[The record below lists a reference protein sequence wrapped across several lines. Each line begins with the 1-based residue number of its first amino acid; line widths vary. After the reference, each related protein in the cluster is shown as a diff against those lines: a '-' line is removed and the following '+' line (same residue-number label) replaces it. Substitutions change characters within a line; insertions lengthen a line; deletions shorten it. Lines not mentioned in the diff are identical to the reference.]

1 MSVIHGRGQREVFI
15 EGLRLMRSGTLFI
28 IIASILS
35 FIAGVLLLFALSWFI
50 PRYTGIFIAPPI
62 EIMPVAANHPGRVL
76 EDFLEKVLRSPRLLM
91 MGLIIAIFLLAS
103 AILNLIGFWSRFIP
117 GVRRLG
123 SVNLEFSTASTLIGV
138 GYFWGYLIILVALI
152 TGISALAYTIST
164 RNLFGVVAS
173 AMGLLAGVLIG
184 GLLVFIGSIGLIILL
199 YRLHEHEKNPLYLAS
214 AVLFIVYIIASF
226 ISMAPYIGSFISI
239 IDSALL
245 FTAWILLYIAL
256 GESISR
262 AKATLS
268 QPTPPTPP
276 IPPPL

>member
-1 MSVIHGRGQREVFI
+1 VIQGRSQREVFI

-35 FIAGVLLLFALSWFI
+35 FIAGVLLLFVLSWFI
-50 PRYTGIFIAPPI
+50 LRYTGISIAPPI
-62 EIMPVAANHPGRVL
+62 EIMPVVANRPGRVL
-76 EDFLEKVLRSPRLLM
+76 EDFLERILRSPHLLM
-91 MGLIIAIFLLAS
+91 MGLIIVIFLLAS
-103 AILNLIGFWSRFIP
+103 VILNLIGLWSRFIP

-138 GYFWGYLIILVALI
+138 GYFWGYLIILVTLI
-152 TGISALAYTIST
+152 MGISALAYTIST

-184 GLLVFIGSIGLIILL
+184 GLLVFIGTIGLIILV

-245 FTAWILLYIAL
+245 FIAWILLYIAL
-256 GESISR
+256 GESINR
-262 AKATLS
+262 AGATPS

>member
-1 MSVIHGRGQREVFI
+1 LSVIQGRSQREVFI

-50 PRYTGIFIAPPI
+50 LKYTGISIAPPI
-62 EIMPVAANHPGRVL
+62 EIMPVAANRPSRIL
-76 EDFLEKVLRSPRLLM
+76 EDFLEKILSSPRLLM
-91 MGLIIAIFLLAS
+91 MGLIIVIFLLAS
-103 AILNLIGFWSRFIP
+103 VILNLIGFWSRFIP

-123 SVNLEFSTASTLIGV
+123 RVNLEFSTASTLIGV
-138 GYFWGYLIILVALI
+138 GYFWGYLIILVSLI

-184 GLLVFIGSIGLIILL
+184 GLLVFIGSIGLIILV

-226 ISMAPYIGSFISI
+226 ISMTPYIGSFISI

-245 FTAWILLYIAL
+245 FIAWILLYIAL

-262 AKATLS
+262 AGATPS
-268 QPTPPTPP
+268 QPTPP

>member
-1 MSVIHGRGQREVFI
+1 MSVIQGRSQREVFI

-50 PRYTGIFIAPPI
+50 LKYTGISIAPPI
-62 EIMPVAANHPGRVL
+62 EIMPVAANRPSRIL
-76 EDFLEKVLRSPRLLM
+76 EDFLEKILSSPRLLM
-91 MGLIIAIFLLAS
+91 MGLIIVIFLLAS
-103 AILNLIGFWSRFIP
+103 VILNLIGFWSRFIP

-138 GYFWGYLIILVALI
+138 GYFWGYLIILVSLI

-184 GLLVFIGSIGLIILL
+184 GLLVFIGSIGLIILV

-226 ISMAPYIGSFISI
+226 ISMTPYIGSFISI

-245 FTAWILLYIAL
+245 FIAWILLYIAL

-262 AKATLS
+262 AGATPS
-268 QPTPPTPP
+268 QPTPP

>member
-1 MSVIHGRGQREVFI
+1 MSVIQGRSQREVFI

-50 PRYTGIFIAPPI
+50 LKYTGISIAPPI
-62 EIMPVAANHPGRVL
+62 EIMPVAANRPSRIL
-76 EDFLEKVLRSPRLLM
+76 EDFLEKILSSPRLLM
-91 MGLIIAIFLLAS
+91 MGLIIVIFLLAS
-103 AILNLIGFWSRFIP
+103 VILNLIGFWSRFIP

-123 SVNLEFSTASTLIGV
+123 RVNLEFSTASTLIGV
-138 GYFWGYLIILVALI
+138 GYFWGYLIILVSLI

-184 GLLVFIGSIGLIILL
+184 GLLVFIGSIGLIILV

-226 ISMAPYIGSFISI
+226 ISMTPYIGSFISI

-245 FTAWILLYIAL
+245 FIAWILLYIAL

-262 AKATLS
+262 AGATPS
-268 QPTPPTPP
+268 QPTPP

>member
-1 MSVIHGRGQREVFI
+1 VIQGRGQKEVFI

-35 FIAGVLLLFALSWFI
+35 FIAGVLLLFVLSWFI
-50 PRYTGIFIAPPI
+50 LKYTGISIAPPI
-62 EIMPVAANHPGRVL
+62 EIMPVVASHPGRVL
-76 EDFLEKVLRSPRLLM
+76 EDFLERVLRSPRLLM
-91 MGLIIAIFLLAS
+91 MGLIIVIFLLAS
-103 AILNLIGFWSRFIP
+103 VILNLIGLWSRFIP

-138 GYFWGYLIILVALI
+138 GFFWGYLIILVALI

-184 GLLVFIGSIGLIILL
+184 GLLVFIGTIGLIILV

-245 FTAWILLYIAL
+245 FIAWILLYIAL

-262 AKATLS
+262 AEATPS

-276 IPPPL
+276 IPPL

>member
-1 MSVIHGRGQREVFI
+1 VIQGRGQREVFI

-28 IIASILS
+28 IVASILS
-35 FIAGVLLLFALSWFI
+35 FIAGVLLLFVLSWFI
-50 PRYTGIFIAPPI
+50 LRYTGISIAPPI
-62 EIMPVAANHPGRVL
+62 EIMPVVANRPGRVL
-76 EDFLEKVLRSPRLLM
+76 EDFLERILRSPHLLM
-91 MGLIIAIFLLAS
+91 MGLIIVIFLLAS
-103 AILNLIGFWSRFIP
+103 VILNLIGLWSRFIP

-152 TGISALAYTIST
+152 IGISALAYTIST

-184 GLLVFIGSIGLIILL
+184 GLLVFIGTIGLIILV

-214 AVLFIVYIIASF
+214 AVLFIVYIITSF

-245 FTAWILLYIAL
+245 FIAWILLYIAL

-262 AKATLS
+262 AEATPS
-268 QPTPPTPP
+268 QLTPPTPP
-276 IPPPL
+276 IPPL

>member
-1 MSVIHGRGQREVFI
+1 
-15 EGLRLMRSGTLFI
+15 
-28 IIASILS
+28 
-35 FIAGVLLLFALSWFI
+35 
-50 PRYTGIFIAPPI
+50 
-62 EIMPVAANHPGRVL
+62 MPVVANRPGRVL
-76 EDFLEKVLRSPRLLM
+76 EDFLERILRSPHLLM
-91 MGLIIAIFLLAS
+91 MGLIIVIFLLAS
-103 AILNLIGFWSRFIP
+103 VILNLIGLWSRFIP

-173 AMGLLAGVLIG
+173 AMGLLAGLLIG
-184 GLLVFIGSIGLIILL
+184 GLLVFIGNIGLIILV

-226 ISMAPYIGSFISI
+226 ISMTPYIGSFISI

-245 FTAWILLYIAL
+245 FIAWILLYIAL

-262 AKATLS
+262 AGATPS
-268 QPTPPTPP
+268 QPTPP

>member
-1 MSVIHGRGQREVFI
+1 VIQGRGHREVFI
-15 EGLRLMRSGTLFI
+15 EGLRLMRSGALFI

-35 FIAGVLLLFALSWFI
+35 FIAGVLLLFVLSWFI
-50 PRYTGIFIAPPI
+50 LKYTGISITPPI
-62 EIMPVAANHPGRVL
+62 EIMPVVANRPGRVL
-76 EDFLEKVLRSPRLLM
+76 EDFLERVLRSPRLLM
-91 MGLIIAIFLLAS
+91 MGLIIVIFLLAS
-103 AILNLIGFWSRFIP
+103 VILYLIGFWSRFIP

-152 TGISALAYTIST
+152 IGISALAYTIST

-184 GLLVFIGSIGLIILL
+184 GLLVFIGTIGLIILV
-199 YRLHEHEKNPLYLAS
+199 YRLHEHEKNQLYLAS

-226 ISMAPYIGSFISI
+226 ISMTPYIGSFISI
-239 IDSALL
+239 TSSALL
-245 FTAWILLYIAL
+245 FIAWILLYIAL

-262 AKATLS
+262 AEATPS
-268 QPTPPTPP
+268 QLTPPTPP
-276 IPPPL
+276 IPPL

>member
-1 MSVIHGRGQREVFI
+1 MLSVIQGRGQREVFI

-35 FIAGVLLLFALSWFI
+35 FIAGVLLLFVLSWFI
-50 PRYTGIFIAPPI
+50 LRYTGISIAPPI
-62 EIMPVAANHPGRVL
+62 EIMPVVVNRPGRVL
-76 EDFLEKVLRSPRLLM
+76 EDFLERILRSPRLLM
-91 MGLIIAIFLLAS
+91 MGLIIVLFLLAS
-103 AILNLIGFWSRFIP
+103 VILNLIGFWSRFIP

-138 GYFWGYLIILVALI
+138 GYLCGYLIILVALI
-152 TGISALAYTIST
+152 IGISALAYTIST
-164 RNLFGVVAS
+164 RNLFGVIAS

-184 GLLVFIGSIGLIILL
+184 GLLVFIGTIGLIILV

-239 IDSALL
+239 TSSALL
-245 FTAWILLYIAL
+245 FIAWILLYIAL

-262 AKATLS
+262 AGATPS

-276 IPPPL
+276 IPPL

>member
-1 MSVIHGRGQREVFI
+1 LSVIQGRGQREVFI

-28 IIASILS
+28 IVASILS
-35 FIAGVLLLFALSWFI
+35 FIAGVLLLFVLSWFI
-50 PRYTGIFIAPPI
+50 LRYTGISIAPPI
-62 EIMPVAANHPGRVL
+62 EIMPVVANRPGRVL
-76 EDFLEKVLRSPRLLM
+76 EDFLERILRSPHLLM
-91 MGLIIAIFLLAS
+91 MGLIIVIFLLAS
-103 AILNLIGFWSRFIP
+103 VILNLIGLWSRFIP

-152 TGISALAYTIST
+152 IGISALAYTIST

-184 GLLVFIGSIGLIILL
+184 GLLVFIGTIGLIILV

-214 AVLFIVYIIASF
+214 AVLFIVYIITSF

-245 FTAWILLYIAL
+245 FIAWILLYIAL

-262 AKATLS
+262 AEATPS
-268 QPTPPTPP
+268 QLTPPTPP
-276 IPPPL
+276 IPPL

>member
-1 MSVIHGRGQREVFI
+1 MSVIQGRSQREVFI
-15 EGLRLMRSGTLFI
+15 EGLRLMRSGTLLV

-50 PRYTGIFIAPPI
+50 LKYIGISIAPPI
-62 EIMPVAANHPGRVL
+62 EIMPVVANRPGRVL
-76 EDFLEKVLRSPRLLM
+76 EEFIERILRSPHLLM
-91 MGLIIAIFLLAS
+91 MGLIIVIFLLAS
-103 AILNLIGFWSRFIP
+103 VILNLIGLWSRFIP

-152 TGISALAYTIST
+152 IGISALAYTIST

-184 GLLVFIGSIGLIILL
+184 GLLVFIGNIGLIILV

-214 AVLFIVYIIASF
+214 AVLFIVYTIASF
-226 ISMAPYIGSFISI
+226 ISMGFPEAI
-239 IDSALL
+239 IC
-245 FTAWILLYIAL
+245 
-256 GESISR
+256 G
-262 AKATLS
+262 
-268 QPTPPTPP
+268 
-276 IPPPL
+276 

>member
-1 MSVIHGRGQREVFI
+1 MIQGRSQREVFI

-50 PRYTGIFIAPPI
+50 LKYTGISIAPPI
-62 EIMPVAANHPGRVL
+62 EIMPVAANRPSRIL
-76 EDFLEKVLRSPRLLM
+76 EDFLEKILSSPRLLM
-91 MGLIIAIFLLAS
+91 MGLIIVIFLLAS
-103 AILNLIGFWSRFIP
+103 VILNLIGFWSRFIP

-123 SVNLEFSTASTLIGV
+123 RVNLEFSTASTLIGV
-138 GYFWGYLIILVALI
+138 GYFWGYLIILVSLI

-184 GLLVFIGSIGLIILL
+184 GLLVFIGSIGLIILV

-226 ISMAPYIGSFISI
+226 ISMTPYIGSFISI

-245 FTAWILLYIAL
+245 FIAWILLYIAL

-262 AKATLS
+262 AGATPS
-268 QPTPPTPP
+268 QPTPP

>member
-1 MSVIHGRGQREVFI
+1 VIQGRGQREVFI

-50 PRYTGIFIAPPI
+50 LKYIGISIAPPI
-62 EIMPVAANHPGRVL
+62 EIMPVVANRPGRVL
-76 EDFLEKVLRSPRLLM
+76 EDFLERILRSPRLLM
-91 MGLIIAIFLLAS
+91 MGLIIVLFLLAS
-103 AILNLIGFWSRFIP
+103 VILNLIGFWSRFIP

-173 AMGLLAGVLIG
+173 AMGLLAGLLIG
-184 GLLVFIGSIGLIILL
+184 GLLVFIGNIGLIILV

-226 ISMAPYIGSFISI
+226 ISMTPYIGSFISI

-245 FTAWILLYIAL
+245 FIAWILLYIAL

-262 AKATLS
+262 AGATPS
-268 QPTPPTPP
+268 QPTPP

>member
-1 MSVIHGRGQREVFI
+1 VLSVIQERGQREVFI

-35 FIAGVLLLFALSWFI
+35 FIAGVLLLFVLSWFI
-50 PRYTGIFIAPPI
+50 LKYTGISIAPPI
-62 EIMPVAANHPGRVL
+62 EIMPVVANRPGRVL
-76 EDFLEKVLRSPRLLM
+76 EDFLERILRSPHLLM
-91 MGLIIAIFLLAS
+91 MGLIIVIFLLAS
-103 AILNLIGFWSRFIP
+103 VILNLIGLWSRFIP

-152 TGISALAYTIST
+152 IGISALAYTIST

-184 GLLVFIGSIGLIILL
+184 GLLVFIGSIGLIILV

-245 FTAWILLYIAL
+245 FTAWISLYIAL

-262 AKATLS
+262 AEATPS
-268 QPTPPTPP
+268 QLTPPTPP
-276 IPPPL
+276 IPPL